1 MCWACRTADA
11 RLAHALAVRQS
22 GPCNSNTLFVVPG
35 ISRHD
40 RDAAVTTGGVPY
52 ASGG

>member
-22 GPCNSNTLFVVPG
+22 GPCDSDALFVVAG
-35 ISRHD
+35 IFKHD
-40 RDAAVTTGGVPY
+40 RDTVVITGGVPC